1 MISARRIGREIAVF
15 TVLSVL
21 VIFIFPGG
29 QGPYSVVHGP
39 ASALQAARAAA
50 SVKVA
55 IEQSAL
61 TSPANAAISAAI
73 VLCLMSLSNPK
84 FRSVGSA
91 DYGSILRC

>member
-1 MISARRIGREIAVF
+1 MIFPRRIGHEIALL

-21 VIFIFPGG
+21 VIFLLPGV

-39 ASALQAARAAA
+39 ASALQAARAAVR
-50 SVKVA
+50 VKVA

-61 TSPANAAISAAI
+61 TSPTNAAISAAI

-84 FRSVGSA
+84 FRSVGSP
-91 DYGSILRC
+91 DYSSILRC

>member
-1 MISARRIGREIAVF
+1 MISARRIGREIAVL

-61 TSPANAAISAAI
+61 TSPANAISAAI